1 MNIPLETIKKLRE
14 ETLAGILDCKKALE
28 EAKGDSQKA
37 KKLLRERGVKIA
49 QKKSKEKTSQGTIS
63 SYIHHN
69 KKLGVLVEI
78 RCQSDFVAKNTEFQ
92 EFTKDIAMHIAAFNP
107 RWISVEEIPQKVIEE
122 EKAILRAQIEKEK
135 KPAPII
141 EKIIK
146 GRLKKFYEEVCLL
159 NQPFFKDDKITVEDH
174 LQQVIAKTGENIRIQ
189 RFVRFELGEEN

>member
-28 EAKGDSQKA
+28 EAKGNSQKA
-37 KKLLRERGVKIA
+37 RKLLRERGVKIA
-49 QKKSKEKTSQGTIS
+49 RKKSKEKTSEGIIS

-69 KKLGVLVEI
+69 RKLGVLVEI

-92 EFTKDIAMHIAAFNP
+92 KFTKDIAMHIAAFNP
-107 RWISVEEIPQKVIEE
+107 KWISVQGIPKKIIEE

-135 KPAPII
+135 KPAHII

-146 GRLKKFYEEVCLL
+146 GRLEKFYKEVCLL
-159 NQPFFKDDKITVEDH
+159 SQPFFKDDKIIVKDH
-174 LQQVIAKTGENIRIQ
+174 LQQVIAKTGENIRIH

>member
-49 QKKSKEKTSQGTIS
+49 RKKSEEKTSEGTIS

-69 KKLGVLVEI
+69 RKLGVLVEI

-107 RWISVEEIPQKVIEE
+107 IWISVEGIPKKIIEE

-135 KPAPII
+135 KPAHII

-146 GRLKKFYEEVCLL
+146 GRLERFYKEVCLL
-159 NQPFFKDDKITVEDH
+159 SQPFFKDDKITVRDH
-174 LQQVIAKTGENIRIQ
+174 LQQVIAKTGENIIIQ
-189 RFVRFELGEEN
+189 RFVRFELGEGN

>member
-37 KKLLRERGVKIA
+37 RKLLRERGVKIA
-49 QKKSKEKTSQGTIS
+49 RKKSKEKTSEGIIS

-69 KKLGVLVEI
+69 RKLGVLVEI

-92 EFTKDIAMHIAAFNP
+92 KFTKDIAMHIAAFNP
-107 RWISVEEIPQKVIEE
+107 RWISVEEIPQKIIEE

-135 KPAPII
+135 KPAHVI

-146 GRLKKFYEEVCLL
+146 GRLEKFYKEVCLL
-159 NQPFFKDDKITVEDH
+159 NQPFFKDDKITVKEH
-174 LQQVIAKTGENIRIQ
+174 LQQAIAKTGENIRIQ
-189 RFVRFELGEEN
+189 RFVRFELGEGN

>member
-49 QKKSKEKTSQGTIS
+49 RKKSEEKTSEGIIS
-63 SYIHHN
+63 SYVHHN
-69 KKLGVLVEI
+69 RKLGVLVEI

-107 RWISVEEIPQKVIEE
+107 IWISVEGIPKKIIEE

-135 KPAPII
+135 KPAHII

-146 GRLKKFYEEVCLL
+146 GRLERFYKEVCLL
-159 NQPFFKDDKITVEDH
+159 NQPFFKDDKITVKEH
-174 LQQVIAKTGENIRIQ
+174 LQQAIAKTGENIRIH